1 MSNEAEIEQQIQMKG
16 LNAPRV
22 TPADLDAVIK
32 ETCYHRIPGT
42 NITVCLLTLVNGMTV
57 TGINHGSVDPRNYNE
72 EIAHQLSYKEA
83 REQLWVLLGYELATK
98 LKLVK
103 DAQPLL
109 EGDALF
115 HHGEPTTY
123 IGTKVIYAVPM
134 NRLDYNVL
142 RGWEIPADENPED
155 EGYVVMYADGGT
167 PNVHG
172 FGGYLSWSPKEVF
185 ERSYSPLGSTEPKTP
200 PTFVDRMREEYTEL
214 TARLEKLLTFFET
227 PLFKGLDM
235 NTQDMMLEQSQHMGN
250 YQHVLGQRLKAVG
263 A

>member
-1 MSNEAEIEQQIQMKG
+1 MTNEAQIEQQIQTKG

-32 ETCYHRIPGT
+32 ETYYHRIPGT

-72 EIAHQLSYKEA
+72 EIAHQLSYKVA

-98 LKLVK
+98 LMLVK
-103 DAQPLL
+103 EAQPLL

-134 NRLDYNVL
+134 NRLDYIVL
-142 RGWEIPADENPED
+142 RGWEVPADENPED
-155 EGYVVMYADGGT
+155 EGYLVQYADGGA

-185 ERSYSPLGSTEPKTP
+185 ERAYHPLGSSEPKTP
-200 PTFVDRMREEYTEL
+200 PTFVDRMQAEFDELSERVNKLAAFLETSTYVDLDLEE
-214 TARLEKLLTFFET
+214 
-227 PLFKGLDM
+227 
-235 NTQDMMLEQSQHMGN
+235 QDMLAEQLKHMSN
-250 YQHVLGQRLKAVG
+250 YQHVLSWRLEAKG
-263 A
+263 R